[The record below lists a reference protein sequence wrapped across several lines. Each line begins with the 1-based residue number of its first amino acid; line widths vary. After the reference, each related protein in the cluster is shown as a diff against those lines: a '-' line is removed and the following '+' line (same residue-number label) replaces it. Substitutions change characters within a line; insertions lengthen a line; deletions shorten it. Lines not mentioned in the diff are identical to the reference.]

1 MQIALAEILLNGNLQ
16 HSTVRVVSAPE
27 VLILREVHGSDA
39 VINVNESATL
49 ERTNTEEI
57 DRLKLF
63 FGADVFSKVF
73 PGSMPKL
80 PTTFAEVGVEVAKDI
95 SPKKPMI
102 KADKAN

>member
-27 VLILREVHGSDA
+27 ILILRNLHGNDA
-39 VINVNESATL
+39 VINVTDAATM
-49 ERTNTEEI
+49 ERTNSEEI

-63 FGADVFSKVF
+63 FGADVFAKVF

-80 PTTFAEVGVEVAKDI
+80 PSTFAEVGVEVAG
-95 SPKKPMI
+95 SKKTS
-102 KADKAN
+102 KAEKVN

>member
-27 VLILREVHGSDA
+27 ILILRDIHGSDA
-39 VINVNESATL
+39 VINVTDSATL
-49 ERTNTEEI
+49 ERTNAEEI

-63 FGADVFSKVF
+63 FGSEAFTKVF

-80 PTTFAEVGVEVAKDI
+80 PTTFAEVGVEVSKDI

>member
-27 VLILREVHGSDA
+27 ILILRNIHGNDA
-39 VINVNESATL
+39 VINVNESANL
-49 ERTNTEEI
+49 ERTNAEEI
-57 DRLKLF
+57 DRLKLY

-80 PTTFAEVGVEVAKDI
+80 PTTFAEVGVEFENDI

>member
-27 VLILREVHGSDA
+27 ILILRNLHGNDA
-39 VINVNESATL
+39 LINVNDASTL
-49 ERTNTEEI
+49 ERTNAEEI

-63 FGADVFSKVF
+63 FGAEVFAKVF

-80 PTTFAEVGVEVAKDI
+80 PSTFAEVGVEVSSSKKTAKAE
-95 SPKKPMI
+95 KV
-102 KADKAN
+102 N